1 MSPCTLFRQELHLIS
16 LKKCPNVSEDNK
28 HVCVKLGKSF
38 PPPAENTKCTQCL
51 TASASVLHVKQSD
64 GSICVAALATP
75 TTKEC
80 NKEKNS
86 TEPVSFTIINKVV
99 PNSVLN

>member
-1 MSPCTLFRQELHLIS
+1 MSPCNLFRQELHLIS
-16 LKKCPNVSEDNK
+16 LKNCSNVSEDNK

-80 NKEKNS
+80 KNS
-86 TEPVSFTIINKVV
+86 TTAEPVSFTIINKVV